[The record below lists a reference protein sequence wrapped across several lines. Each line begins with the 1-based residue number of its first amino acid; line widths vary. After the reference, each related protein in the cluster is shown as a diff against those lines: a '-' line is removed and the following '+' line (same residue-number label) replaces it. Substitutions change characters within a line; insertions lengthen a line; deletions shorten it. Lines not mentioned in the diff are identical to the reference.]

1 MQYYMKK
8 FYPLIKVA
16 LLKKAL
22 QIAVGY
28 IGKTTEDLL
37 HHKWFKNRKRKKETH
52 SVPRW
57 WMSSLWKVSGPVLAK
72 IQEYELQNAIGKLMN
87 FIDVTLNFE
96 TSSYHVYLKDNEII
110 FVDKESNHPSSIQ
123 NQ

>member
-1 MQYYMKK
+1 MKK

-37 HHKWFKNRKRKKETH
+37 HHKLFKNRKRKKETH
-52 SVPRW
+52 SVPR
-57 WMSSLWKVSGPVLAK
+57 
-72 IQEYELQNAIGKLMN
+72 
-87 FIDVTLNFE
+87 
-96 TSSYHVYLKDNEII
+96 
-110 FVDKESNHPSSIQ
+110 
-123 NQ
+123 